1 MTSKLMITH
10 YFAIELICIAMR
22 SLQRWWLTT
31 ILLTDFSCCHYFVGR
46 IRRTQCG
53 GPRAMRAIFV
63 AFFREPSSI
72 YFVIELI
79 CIVTRSLQK
88 WWLTTISWTD
98 FRASHFFVGRIRRMQ
113 WGGPTKYKC
122 VHENTLQ
129 QFKVISHFLAR
140 DKYTNPIFWNNLI
153 LKHIPNELQND
164 SHKILDLS

>member
-1 MTSKLMITH
+1 MLWCYHFKIIDYPLFCGRIQFYCDVMTSKLMIAH

-63 AFFREPSSI
+63 ALFREPSSI

-79 CIVTRSLQK
+79 CIVMRSLQK

-129 QFKVISHFLAR
+129 QSKTIIWF
-140 DKYTNPIFWNNLI
+140 
-153 LKHIPNELQND
+153 
-164 SHKILDLS
+164 

>member
-1 MTSKLMITH
+1 MLWCYHFKIIDYPLFCGRIQFYCDVMTSKLMIAH

-31 ILLTDFSCCHYFVGR
+31 ILLTVFSCCHYFVGW

-63 AFFREPSSI
+63 ALFREPSSI

-79 CIVTRSLQK
+79 CIVMRSLQK

-129 QFKVISHFLAR
+129 QLIIKVVKTLFFS
-140 DKYTNPIFWNNLI
+140 FW
-153 LKHIPNELQND
+153 
-164 SHKILDLS
+164 